1 MQDKLT
7 HVENRIIVAIDHQR
21 KNWHQFEDGTKIR
34 IERSYD
40 NFNMRHVNPV
50 NAIVISGANLPEGV
64 EIIVHHT
71 CIHDTNKIN
80 NFKSLSG
87 KIEASD
93 IKYYSIS
100 ENEAF
105 AYYDENEWKPL
116 PGFDFALRI
125 YKPYTGI
132 MHGIEPTLIKQ
143 VLWITTGQYINN
155 ACITLQASDYQLIFQ
170 DKNNTEKNI
179 IRLRTEE
186 NQKEQ
191 RESEVVALHNEYT
204 EKILKGLLW
213 IGLTP
218 SDAKPFPQLTISN
231 PDKIKL

>member
-7 HVENRIIVAIDHQR
+7 HVENRIIVAIDLEK

-34 IERSYD
+34 MERRYE
-40 NFNMRHVNPV
+40 NFNMRYVNPV
-50 NAIVISGANLPEGV
+50 NATVVSGANLPKDA

-71 CIHDTNKIN
+71 CIHETNRIYD
-80 NFKSLSG
+80 FQPLSG
-87 KIEASD
+87 KTEASD
-93 IKYYSIS
+93 IKYYSIG

-105 AYYDENEWKPL
+105 AYFDEGEWRPL
-116 PGFDFALRI
+116 AGFDFALRI

-132 MHGIEPTLIKQ
+132 MHGIEPTLVKQ
-143 VLWITTGQYINN
+143 VLWITTGQYIHN

-170 DKNNTEKNI
+170 DKNNQEKNI

-186 NQKEQ
+186 NLKEQ

-213 IGLTP
+213 VGLTT
-218 SDAKPFPQLTISN
+218 SDAKPLPKLTIN
-231 PDKIKL
+231 